1 MNKFFF
7 TLLLILPFVVNAQI
21 QVQPFFGS
29 DGLQVGTLINKP
41 FSKKENWNYYNYT
54 SYFTEYNNVET
65 SELESYQNVSRSLYK
80 NLGFNV
86 GATLGNGTLIPA
98 LGLSYIFENENLN
111 FSIFPSVN
119 YLTVEKEVGFD
130 LNSMFEY
137 TQDISLSWILYSL
150 IIFNADYFDSE
161 LVSKEYVRLGLEY
174 KNAIQFGVGSDID
187 NNEGTFNFGGFVGYQ
202 F

>member
-86 GATLGNGTLIPA
+86 GATFGNSTLIPA

-137 TQDISLSWILYSL
+137 TQDISLSWSLYSL

>member
-137 TQDISLSWILYSL
+137 TQDISLSWSLYSL

>member
-1 MNKFFF
+1 M
-7 TLLLILPFVVNAQI
+7 PFVVNAQI

-86 GATLGNGTLIPA
+86 GATFGNSTLIPA

-137 TQDISLSWILYSL
+137 TQDISLSWSLYSL

>member
-80 NLGFNV
+80 HLGFNV
-86 GATLGNGTLIPA
+86 GATFGNGTLIPA

-137 TQDISLSWILYSL
+137 TQDLSLSWSLYSL